1 MVKLKTYAE
10 IMPMKKSRLLWTD
23 EQQPAKAEFS
33 IPYVGQ
39 LTIEVESE
47 LPGTG
52 AEQTPAERK
61 ALAIRHAKLLVRN
74 LASELERQSA

>member
-1 MVKLKTYAE
+1 
-10 IMPMKKSRLLWTD
+10 MKKSTLLWTD
-23 EQQPAKAEFS
+23 DRQQAKAHFT

-47 LPGTG
+47 LPGTDG
-52 AEQTPAERK
+52 PQTPAERK

-74 LASELERQSA
+74 LRMSSSANPPESKT

>member
-1 MVKLKTYAE
+1 ML
-10 IMPMKKSRLLWTD
+10 MKKSRLLWTD
-23 EQQPAKAEFS
+23 EQRQAKAQFS

-47 LPGTG
+47 LPG
-52 AEQTPAERK
+52 ADARQTAAERK

-74 LASELERQSA
+74 LANELERQSA